1 MYMFMLSGYRN
12 AMNMAQ
18 AIELGIHCLG
28 HFFICPALQGV
39 CVWVTGMGLLH
50 FQQSRDELVWVTI
63 VCKAAIFLALCLHSA
78 VDELHVLR
86 QHSNKPIRKP
96 SENVSKGRTQRR
108 KASLMR
114 AKIV

>member
-39 CVWVTGMGLLH
+39 CVWVTGMGLLP
-50 FQQSRDELVWVTI
+50 LPV
-63 VCKAAIFLALCLHSA
+63 
-78 VDELHVLR
+78 
-86 QHSNKPIRKP
+86 
-96 SENVSKGRTQRR
+96 VS
-108 KASLMR
+108 
-114 AKIV
+114 